1 MNVFHKFA
9 IKSLKLNRTRTI
21 VTIIGIILSTAMLTA
36 VTTTVSSVQ
45 QFLLEVTEKQ
55 NGCWHGVVSNISM
68 KQIDEISKKKEVE
81 KQVSIQNIGYA
92 KLPHSKNETSPY
104 LYIGGLNGDYETLLP
119 FYMKEGRMPKNE
131 NEIILPASLE
141 TNAGVSYQVGDVISL
156 PKGLRIL
163 KNRNQLWEDDSYLN
177 EDDETFVESGKAA
190 YHVVGIYLNP
200 LYDQS
205 MSAGYYVF
213 TKAANG
219 GPDYG
224 GSVYVSLKDGRK
236 TADFLK
242 QIKPRKMKGT
252 VADPLKDT
260 NRMYLIYSGNASG
273 SVLKVL
279 SGLMGILIAII
290 MFGSIALIGNSFSIS
305 VRRESI
311 FAEMYYTRHLY

>member
-156 PKGLRIL
+156 PKGLRVL
-163 KNRNQLWEDDSYLN
+163 KNKNQLWEYDS
-177 EDDETFVESGKAA
+177 
-190 YHVVGIYLNP
+190 
-200 LYDQS
+200 
-205 MSAGYYVF
+205 
-213 TKAANG
+213 TK
-219 GPDYG
+219 
-224 GSVYVSLKDGRK
+224 
-236 TADFLK
+236 
-242 QIKPRKMKGT
+242 M
-252 VADPLKDT
+252 
-260 NRMYLIYSGNASG
+260 M
-273 SVLKVL
+273 
-279 SGLMGILIAII
+279 
-290 MFGSIALIGNSFSIS
+290 
-305 VRRESI
+305 RR
-311 FAEMYYTRHLY
+311 L

>member
-9 IKSLKLNRTRTI
+9 IRSLKLNRTRTV

-156 PKGLRIL
+156 PKGLRVL
-163 KNRNQLWEDDSYLN
+163 KNKNQLWEDDSYLN
-177 EDDETFVESGKAA
+177 EDDETFVELGKAA

-224 GSVYVSLKDGRK
+224 GSVPKSCIPIPHKVVFSSPDSSL
-236 TADFLK
+236 F
-242 QIKPRKMKGT
+242 I
-252 VADPLKDT
+252 
-260 NRMYLIYSGNASG
+260 SC
-273 SVLKVL
+273 
-279 SGLMGILIAII
+279 
-290 MFGSIALIGNSFSIS
+290 SIS
-305 VRRESI
+305 
-311 FAEMYYTRHLY
+311 HLPFPQDLNSAPILNGTNSSPRTAPVPHHQW